1 MNAQAIPAET
11 VADKLETEN
20 DRFKRSFGSW
30 FWGSMIA
37 ATVVHFMLFQ
47 FWPTQTA
54 EDVSFTAEELEMIEL
69 PPEIEIPPPPEAI
82 SRPATPV
89 MATADIDDDITI
101 ARTTFADNPI
111 EDLPPPPT
119 DDGVSDI
126 SAAPVFTPMTVRP
139 EIRNRAEVTA
149 ALMREYP
156 PMLRNAGVGGTVVVW
171 FFITEEGI
179 VQDKRVSQSS
189 GQLRFDEAA
198 LKVADVFRFTPA
210 LNRDKRVQVWI
221 EVPIVFQVQPQAP

>member
-1 MNAQAIPAET
+1 MNAKAIPAEPAT
-11 VADKLETEN
+11 DRLETEN

-37 ATVVHFMLFQ
+37 ATVIHFMLFQ
-47 FWPTQTA
+47 FWPTLTA

-101 ARTTFADNPI
+101 APTTFEGNPI

-119 DDGVSDI
+119 DEGAVDI

-149 ALMREYP
+149 ALRRE
-156 PMLRNAGVGGTVVVW
+156 
-171 FFITEEGI
+171 
-179 VQDKRVSQSS
+179 
-189 GQLRFDEAA
+189 
-198 LKVADVFRFTPA
+198 
-210 LNRDKRVQVWI
+210 
-221 EVPIVFQVQPQAP
+221 

>member
-11 VADKLETEN
+11 AVEKLETEN
-20 DRFKRSFGSW
+20 DRFKKSFQSW

-37 ATVVHFMLFQ
+37 ATVAHFMVFQ

-54 EDVSFTAEELEMIEL
+54 DDVSFTAEELEMIEL

-101 ARTTFADNPI
+101 APTTFADNPI

-119 DDGVSDI
+119 DDGGVDI
-126 SAAPVFTPMTVRP
+126 AAAPVFTPMTVRP
-139 EIRNRAEVTA
+139 EIRNLAEVQA

-156 PMLRNAGVGGTVVVW
+156 HILRDLRIGGTVVMW
-171 FFITEEGI
+171 FFITEEGV
-179 VQDKRVSQSS
+179 VQDKRVSQTS
-189 GQLRFDEAA
+189 GQ
-198 LKVADVFRFTPA
+198 
-210 LNRDKRVQVWI
+210 I
-221 EVPIVFQVQPQAP
+221 

>member
-1 MNAQAIPAET
+1 MKAKTIPTGAGT
-11 VADKLETEN
+11 DTLETEN
-20 DRFKRSFGSW
+20 DRFKRSFRSW

-37 ATVVHFMLFQ
+37 ATVAHFMLFQ
-47 FWPTQTA
+47 FWPTLSA
-54 EDVSFTAEELEMIEL
+54 EDVSFTAEELEIIEL

-119 DDGVSDI
+119 DDGIVDI
-126 SAAPVFTPMTVRP
+126 AAAPVFTPMTVRP
-139 EIRNRAEVTA
+139 EIRNRREVQA
-149 ALMREYP
+149 ALMSEYP
-156 PMLRNAGVGGTVVVW
+156 SMLRNAGIGGTVVVW
-171 FFITEEGI
+171 FFITEDGR

-189 GQLRFDEAA
+189 GFLRFDEAA
-198 LKVADVFRFTPA
+198 LKVADVFRFSPA

-221 EVPIVFQVQPQAP
+221 QLPITFQIEQHAT